1 MRKQAQAAEEAKK
14 IQRKLEKEEK
24 DAAKAD
30 ASKQRKLAQ
39 QEKQTLAKEER
50 ETKQASAQ
58 ADYKAKVEANKTKQA
73 EKEAQRES
81 KLAAAAEKNQ
91 ERAQKRAAEREAT
104 KIAQAE
110 ARAAY
115 AAEME
120 ERKQV
125 RLIKEQAV
133 QQRHEEVRKKN
144 EASRAAAAVGRAEAA
159 AQAKLAQEEHA
170 AAMAAHKEAIA
181 AGKLEFAKK
190 LELAAE
196 RTAARRDQLKA
207 EQEKKKQE
215 HTTAQAEVAAQR
227 QLRREERVAKE
238 KELDE
243 RRAKAA
249 ANNEARREEAKKQ
262 RAKEQVAYLEA
273 QEERKRLAAE
283 HKAAVA
289 AGQADKIVRIAEAQ
303 AKAEERAEER
313 RVARDEANDRAR
325 QATEELRDQR
335 AARQKER
342 EEKEVARKKRGEDA
356 NIEIARRR
364 EQAKKEAEAA
374 KMHAKEAKIAQDE
387 AKKARSLAREEAK
400 AGRAAAAAEAKAD
413 AAEKKAAAAVISA
426 ARAAAEEAEGIASRK
441 QAEEEEA
448 EEQEHERLREEVAA
462 AESAA
467 ADAVLAAAEQ
477 EEAEENDGS
486 SVWVTET
493 VAKEKSSSS
502 APIAKAAPLPLPPP
516 LAAGEVPPT
525 CASAQASVEAAA
537 SACPLPVRVDWSR
550 MVADPFCVGLR
561 ETALTKYVKKENAEE
576 LADKVVIKHAE
587 SIATKLCIFFLTGRK
602 MFLHMLAE
610 EDQALSEKVT
620 AKCSSI
626 AFCFDAARLSK
637 LPEKQRYV
645 KGTWGIEMDVDSGT
659 MFVVVDPAMAHK
671 PAGFTEANLNLVLDS
686 VFNFIGAS
694 KLRYWK
700 GRADY
705 GAKLPGTF
713 IGPGCKS
720 GFIFDESFMESKEY
734 KAWSYQDKVKNCTRM
749 GKVMIKSCA
758 NGIEKLVKKGATES
772 DLVASKLKQVVVK
785 IDPTDQQNLENICSV
800 ARRTALI
807 FSIQFV
813 PFQGGMSMEVLVNLK
828 DVNNDINAADILA
841 ALDQVFDTALVA
853 AQENETKKCAE
864 WSSQLRQKSGSNRP
878 LSIRM
883 DWSFVD
889 RLNEMEKAGEEV
901 PLLMSSAQKKSEC
914 YKRLVDSNMSRYLI
928 KGSGDFLT
936 SIVDPAGPYPEAA
949 SLFRDVVE
957 EIRFSMD
964 VTNSIRTKFSKDGV
978 AHDGAACQ
986 TQCTMEDGDRVCSI
1000 QCNMNTWNSSSGWGR
1015 AGTCLGPLF
1024 TFHQLRRTLL
1034 ADVEAASSELGIKIE
1049 VDMNDFIQDDSYL
1062 VKSDAIC
1069 RHIMHRLSGGRKG
1082 DVLDSIVQALKSIVM
1097 AHPASSAALN
1107 DQVDTIIICSLE
1119 SSHYS
1124 TDHQNGVACHALCN
1138 PAQHIV
1144 YDANKRAL
1152 VFGFSL
1158 DNLATE
1164 VVPSRNEPQQDHWG
1178 KPCPF
1183 KEWAVEVE
1191 WRLGC
1196 TLDKAQACGEKKL
1209 EGMRDQLALKT
1220 TAACTFELDWTL
1232 MYSHDRFAQV
1242 VQRKGDP
1249 RFCLDTVDRIE
1260 KGLFQSRLLDAM
1272 QNYVAATPVGIAA
1285 FGAEKNRV
1293 CKVAFQL
1300 DHIEKEG
1307 TLEGANVSKDLV
1319 ICIFGLQNLDI
1330 ASNLAS
1336 VKWGNRMEH
1345 AVNILESKC
1354 RHLVGNKCI
1363 AQAKS
1368 TLENRLE
1375 RDCPINIDSTS
1386 FLNESE
1392 FLALTPWNQYAALT
1406 TLLCDVPDLV
1416 LAHKSR
1422 GLMAMAI
1429 HDCGKSRLNGEEKD
1443 VEGGVKV
1450 RVDVTNSQKET
1461 NGTSLSL
1468 DPSDSTL
1475 CITINLTTLCTGTES
1490 VPTPGGCQINKRF
1503 INNSG
1508 EDFFEKVKITIEPHE
1523 HALVKIGKESGRF
1536 MQDWRCSGC
1545 QKIFYPNG
1553 HNHVFRYRCGSGCDF
1568 DYCQSC
1574 KDISEVV
1581 TEFSPIQKI
1590 SDWQSRIFLL
1600 FDMVVTLARFGCKEE
1615 TTRICDKVSSSFGGA
1630 MPVEINWGSFVKSQQ
1645 FLALPAGEQTNVAT
1659 VAATTMLDSCLLG
1672 ESAFA
1677 NTGVGLCFFPAAVEH
1692 MKGCF
1697 DKILF
1702 HVDPASSLENSSSVS
1717 LEGNS
1722 LNVHMNLTSLTD
1734 VAASSNASSS
1744 HFMPLRTRCEAAL
1757 APGLRTA
1764 RQAAVVEESQAFLAK
1779 KIQGLPLLPA
1789 DVSMDFSFLDRAP
1802 LKSDTE
1808 YVTKTRECAQQAA
1821 AMLCCDGGSYAK
1833 QSLHLLATRTPEL
1846 KQALEQRVKR
1856 IVLLVDEQNSSEWF
1870 VSKEVDDGTLQLMFN
1885 LKDRRSN
1892 AGAGRSVLQCLCPSV
1907 SADHHS
1913 KHTAR
1918 SNVVSKWLSQISS
1931 DQQQMKRKQQEKVDP
1946 LKKQI
1951 DDLKRQA
1958 GKDSEPVKRTIKD
1971 KKSEEREKVR
1981 ELEKEIGNTR
1991 ERLKKEWL
1999 ENWKRSIPSCVKSKH
2014 STVCNS
2020 GSDWYVCTSCNHAWC
2035 THSKCGHTGGNCP
2048 SCSRG
2053 HGKKPNSQPSPP
2065 QGAIDKEKKEQEGK
2079 CKDQIKQI
2087 KDSTSSALKG
2097 SEDQLKEIEKNCRER
2112 VRDLDEKLNSL
2123 DRETSQMN
2131 RDIDEKL
2138 RAKGTKELNG
2148 MATPGGVA
2156 YTSL

>member
-1 MRKQAQAAEEAKK
+1 M
-14 IQRKLEKEEK
+14 
-24 DAAKAD
+24 
-30 ASKQRKLAQ
+30 Q

-58 ADYKAKVEANKTKQA
+58 ADYKAKIEANKTKQA
-73 EKEAQRES
+73 EKKAQQES

-110 ARAAY
+110 ARATH
-115 AAEME
+115 AAQME
-120 ERKQV
+120 ERKQM
-125 RLIKEQAV
+125 RLVKEQAL

-159 AQAKLAQEEHA
+159 AQAELAQEEHA
-170 AAMAAHKEAIA
+170 AAVAAHKEAIA
-181 AGKLEFAKK
+181 AGKLEHAKK

-215 HTTAQAEVAAQR
+215 HAAAQADVAAQR
-227 QLRREERVAKE
+227 QLRKEERVAKE

-249 ANNEARREEAKKQ
+249 ADNGTRREEAKKQ
-262 RAKEQVAYLEA
+262 RAKEQAAYLEA

-313 RVARDEANDRAR
+313 RVAREEANDRAR
-325 QATEELRDQR
+325 QATEELRVQR
-335 AARQKER
+335 AARQQERDKKEA
-342 EEKEVARKKRGEDA
+342 ARKRRGEDA
-356 NIEIARRR
+356 NIEMARRR

-374 KMHAKEAKIAQDE
+374 KEHAKEAKKAQDE

-413 AAEKKAAAAVISA
+413 AAEAKAAAAVAAA
-426 ARAAAEEAEGIASRK
+426 ARAAAEEAEGIARRQ

-448 EEQEHERLREEVAA
+448 EEQEHERLRAEEAA
-462 AESAA
+462 TESAA
-467 ADAVLAAAEQ
+467 ADAVLAAAEAEEA

-486 SVWVTET
+486 SVWATEE
-493 VAKEKSSSS
+493 VAEQKVSSSPPIPSPSAPLSS
-502 APIAKAAPLPLPPP
+502 APPPP
-516 LAAGEVPPT
+516 VAPTAGEVPPT
-525 CASAQASVEAAA
+525 CAAAQASVEAAA
-537 SACPLPVRVDWSR
+537 SACPVPVRVDWSTI
-550 MVADPFCVGLR
+550 VADSFCIGLR
-561 ETALTKYVKKENAEE
+561 ETALTKYGKREDAEE
-576 LADKVVIKHAE
+576 LADKVVIKHAD
-587 SIATKLCIFFLTGRK
+587 SIAFKLCVFFLTGRK

-610 EDQALSEKVT
+610 EDQALSEKFT

-626 AFCFDAARLSK
+626 AFCFDAARLSE
-637 LPEKQRYV
+637 LPEKQKCV
-645 KGTWGIEMDVDSGT
+645 KGTWGIETDVDSGT
-659 MFVVVDPAMAHK
+659 MYVVVDPAMAHK
-671 PAGFTEANLNLVLDS
+671 PAGFTEANLNLVLDF

-694 KLRYWK
+694 KLRYWNR
-700 GRADY
+700 RADY

-734 KAWSYQDKVKNCTRM
+734 KAWSYQDRVKNCTRM
-749 GKVMIKSCA
+749 GKVMIKSCVV
-758 NGIEKLVKKGATES
+758 GIEKLVKKGATETN
-772 DLVASKLKQVVVK
+772 LIASKLKQVVVK

-828 DVNNDINAADILA
+828 DVNNDIIAADILA

-864 WSSQLRQKSGSNRP
+864 WSSKLRQESGSDRP
-878 LSIRM
+878 LIIRM

-889 RLNEMEKAGEEV
+889 RLNEMEKADEMDA
-901 PLLMSSAQKKSEC
+901 PTSLLMSTAQKKSEC
-914 YKRLVDSNMSRYLI
+914 YKRLIDSHMSRFLI

-949 SLFRDVVE
+949 LLFREVVE

-964 VTNSIRTKFSKDGV
+964 VTNSIKTKFSKDGV
-978 AHDGAACQ
+978 VHDSAAFQ
-986 TQCTMEDGDRVCSI
+986 TLCTMEDGSRVCSI

-1034 ADVEAASSELGIKIE
+1034 ADVEAASSDLGMKIE
-1049 VDMNDFIQDDSYL
+1049 VDMKDFIQDDSYL
-1062 VKSDAIC
+1062 VQSDAIC
-1069 RHIMHRLSGGRKG
+1069 RHIMNRLSGGRKG

-1097 AHPASSAALN
+1097 AHPVSAAALN
-1107 DQVDTIIICSLE
+1107 NQVDTIIICSLE

-1124 TDHQNGVACHALCN
+1124 TDHQNGVACHALCY

-1158 DNLATE
+1158 DKLATE
-1164 VVPSRNEPQQDHWG
+1164 VVPSLRNEPPQDHWG

-1209 EGMRDQLALKT
+1209 EGMRDQLAVKT
-1220 TAACTFELDWTL
+1220 TAACSFELDWTL
-1232 MYSHDRFAQV
+1232 MYNHDRFAQV

-1249 RFCLDTVDRIE
+1249 RFCLDTIDRIE
-1260 KGLFQSRLLDAM
+1260 KGLFQLRLLDAM

-1285 FGAEKNRV
+1285 FSAEKNRV

-1300 DHIEKEG
+1300 DHVEEKEKD
-1307 TLEGANVSKDLV
+1307 TLEGANVSKDLM

-1330 ASNLAS
+1330 ASNLTS

-1363 AQAKS
+1363 AHAKS

-1386 FLNESE
+1386 FLNEPE
-1392 FLALTPWNQYAALT
+1392 FLALTPWNQYAVLT

-1416 LAHKSR
+1416 LADKSR

-1450 RVDVTNSQKET
+1450 CVDVTNSQKET

-1468 DPSDSTL
+1468 DPNDSTL
-1475 CITINLTTLCTGTES
+1475 CITINLTTLCMGTELIS
-1490 VPTPGGCQINKRF
+1490 TPGSGQINQSF

-1508 EDFFEKVKITIEPHE
+1508 EYFYEKVQITIQPHE
-1523 HALVKIGKESGRF
+1523 HALVKIVKESGRF
-1536 MQDWRCSGC
+1536 MQNWCCNGC
-1545 QKIFYPNG
+1545 QKNFDPNG
-1553 HNHVFRYRCGSGCDF
+1553 HNHVYRYRCGSGCDF

-1574 KDISEVV
+1574 KDKSEVV
-1581 TEFSPIQKI
+1581 TELSPIHKI
-1590 SDWQSRIFLL
+1590 TDWQSRIFLL

-1615 TTRICDKVSSSFGGA
+1615 TTRICDNVSSFFGGV
-1630 MPVEINWGSFVKSQQ
+1630 MPVEINWGSFVKSSQ
-1645 FLALPAGEQTNVAT
+1645 FLALPAGEQTNVAS
-1659 VAATTMLDSCLLG
+1659 VAATVMLDTCLLG
-1672 ESAFA
+1672 ENAFA

-1697 DKILF
+1697 DNILF
-1702 HVDPASSLENSSSVS
+1702 HVDPASSLEQSSKVS

-1734 VAASSNASSS
+1734 VVASPNTSSS

-1779 KIQGLPLLPA
+1779 KIQGLSLLPA
-1789 DVSMDFSFLDRAP
+1789 DVSLDYLFLDRAP
-1802 LKSDTE
+1802 LMSDTE
-1808 YVTKTRECAQQAA
+1808 YVTKARECAQQAA
-1821 AMLCCDGGSYAK
+1821 AMLCCENGSYAR

-1846 KQALEQRVKR
+1846 KQALEQEVKR

-1870 VSKEVDDGTLQLMFN
+1870 VSKEVDNETLQLIFN
-1885 LKDRRSN
+1885 LKDRQSN

-1918 SNVVSKWLSQISS
+1918 SNVVSKWLSQISN
-1931 DQQQMKRKQQEKVDP
+1931 DQQEMKSKQQQKIDP

-1958 GKDSEPVKRTIKD
+1958 GKDSEPVKKTIND

-1981 ELEKEIGNTR
+1981 ELEKEIGNIR
-1991 ERLKKEWL
+1991 NRLKKEWL
-1999 ENWKRSIPSCVKSKH
+1999 ENWKRSIPSCCKSKH
-2014 STVCNS
+2014 SSVCNS
-2020 GSDWYVCTSCNHAWC
+2020 SSDWYVCTTCSHAWC

-2048 SCSRG
+2048 SCNRG

-2079 CKDQIKQI
+2079 WKDQIKQI

-2097 SEDQLKEIEKNCRER
+2097 SEDQLKEIEKNCQDR
-2112 VRDLDEKLNSL
+2112 VRELDEKLNNL
-2123 DRETSQMN
+2123 DRETNQMN
-2131 RDIDEKL
+2131 RDINEKL

-2148 MATPGGVA
+2148 MALPGGVA